1 MIATANR
8 RLRHIRI
15 VTHCS
20 RRKSILTERDL
31 ASGLAAWNARA
42 HGAVATVPLPLDHPR
57 TARAGTRASVC
68 AGLIPAEG
76 LTPTAAP
83 SRPDRIVVLAAFV
96 AVLHRY
102 TGESDLLVAVGR
114 SDDIMLLR
122 MDVADDPSFADLIE
136 RVKLEMAAR
145 AELPTLP
152 CDALLRDS
160 LRNGHALTAH
170 AAFFTG
176 DANGFPLSADVPL
189 DLALRYDGSTNT
201 AAQIAVEYREALYE
215 RATIERLAGHITVLL
230 DAGVRD
236 PEQAIWRLPL
246 LTLGERQTLGQWNA
260 TETPYP
266 TDRSI
271 IALLREQ
278 VERSPQ
284 AIAVEFGDA
293 QLTYRELD
301 ERVNRLASYL
311 RARGVGPEV
320 AVAVAMRRSL
330 DMIVAVLG
338 IQRAG
343 GAYVPLDPDF
353 PSDRIAFM
361 LTDSGAVGIVT
372 EEAVRIQLPHH
383 AGFVV
388 SVDQEREAIESGSA
402 EPPPLDVVATQL
414 AYVIYTSGS
423 TGRPKGVQ
431 IEHRNLLNFLTGV
444 RDEIKIG
451 AGDTLLAL
459 APLVFDIASLDIH
472 FGLAF
477 GARIVVASRD
487 ETRNPKALMSLIERS
502 AATHI
507 QATPSTFRMLLES
520 GWEPQRNVTIMSTG
534 EALPQALAERLL
546 EGAGA
551 LWNLYGPT
559 EATYVTMERI
569 ERGEPVTI
577 GRPMPNVTTYI
588 LDSALAPV
596 PIGVRGEL
604 YVGGAGITRGYRN
617 RPELTGER
625 FVTDPFAAASNARMY
640 RTGDLARFR
649 CDGRIEY
656 LGRADFQVKLR
667 GYRIEPGEIETLLE
681 QRSDVRSA
689 VVMIKDNP
697 SGEQALA
704 AYVAVEP
711 GATFSATAIRRD
723 LARALPVYMVP
734 DAVVA
739 LDAFP
744 LNANGKIDRSALAAA
759 PFPAISRPGNGA
771 TCVRPRT
778 PLEEQ
783 LTAIWEDVI
792 GVRPIGTTDDFFEL
806 GASSLVAARL
816 FDRIARELGAKLP
829 LSPLFIAPTIQKL
842 AALVEQRGHAQVGKS
857 LVPIQ
862 TQGSGTPIFCVHGGD
877 GTVLQL
883 FPLAKR
889 LGAAHPF
896 YGLQMKGLYGDAR
909 PDLSVEQMARQ
920 YVREIRQIQAIGP
933 YVLSGYCFGGIIAF
947 EMAVQL
953 QQASERVA
961 LLATLNGATPNYLR
975 AHRSTSREN
984 LSAREL
990 LRETRRRAAALRN
1003 RFSLALDWHRP
1014 SGRRHQAFK
1023 EICDR
1028 AAQRYRPRAFSGAM
1042 LVIGS
1047 KGLFSD
1053 ASLGW
1058 DRFAQGVETIE
1069 IPASHRNRWEAL
1081 IPPHV
1086 DFVAARLQEALDRRL
1101 HRIDRQ
1107 IVTDVKN
1114 TDG

>member
-1 MIATANR
+1 
-8 RLRHIRI
+8 
-15 VTHCS
+15 
-20 RRKSILTERDL
+20 
-31 ASGLAAWNARA
+31 
-42 HGAVATVPLPLDHPR
+42 
-57 TARAGTRASVC
+57 VC

-236 PEQAIWRLPL
+236 PEQAISRLPL

-759 PFPAISRPGNGA
+759 PFPAISRPDNGA

-842 AALVEQRGHAQVGKS
+842 AALIEEGGERAGFGRS

-862 TQGSGTPIFCVHGGD
+862 TQGSGTPIFCVHGGA
-877 GTVLQL
+877 GTVIHFL
-883 FPLAKR
+883 PLAKR
-889 LGAAHPF
+889 LSQKRPF
-896 YGLQMKGLYGDAR
+896 YGLQMKGLYGDAN
-909 PDLSVEQMARQ
+909 PTLSVEGMARQ
-920 YVREIRQIQAIGP
+920 YVAEMREVQPNGP
-933 YVLSGYCFGGIIAF
+933 YVLAGYCFGGIVAS
-947 EMAVQL
+947 EMAAQL
-953 QQASERVA
+953 ARMGERTA
-961 LLATLNGATPNYLR
+961 LIATFNGPTPDYLR
-975 AHRSTSREN
+975 THRTEDRDREAVRGPTRFVRRHVRIVRDR
-984 LSAREL
+984 LILA
-990 LRETRRRAAALRN
+990 LRRPIPNDQRRRV
-1003 RFSLALDWHRP
+1003 FS
-1014 SGRRHQAFK
+1014 
-1023 EICDR
+1023 EICQR
-1028 AAQRYRPRAFSGAM
+1028 AAKRYRPKRQSGSM
-1042 LVIGS
+1042 LVITGE
-1047 KGLFSD
+1047 GLFSQP
-1053 ASLGW
+1053 ALGW
-1058 DRFAQGVETIE
+1058 DQFADDVETTE
-1069 IPASHRNRWEAL
+1069 VAGTHRTGLEVMYE
-1081 IPPHV
+1081 PFV
-1086 DFVAARLQEALDRRL
+1086 EFVAARLEDALTRRLRTGDRRRL
-1101 HRIDRQ
+1101 
-1107 IVTDVKN
+1107 VTRGPDDSRTRTGDAARGSRVRERC
-1114 TDG
+1114 TEAAR

>member
-1 MIATANR
+1 VIATANR

-236 PEQAIWRLPL
+236 PEQAISRLPL

-301 ERVNRLASYL
+301 ERVNRMASYL

-759 PFPAISRPGNGA
+759 PFPAISRPDNGA

-857 LVPIQ
+857 LVSIQ

-920 YVREIRQIQAIGP
+920 YVREIRQIQPIGP

-990 LRETRRRAAALRN
+990 LRVTRRRAAALRN